1 MMLVYI
7 VQAVAS
13 TVEQRDG
20 ASSSSSFL
28 PPQMESSKLLHKNKA

>member
-13 TVEQRDG
+13 TVEQRGWRTCTGYTPERSVIDCIR
-20 ASSSSSFL
+20 SSSIV
-28 PPQMESSKLLHKNKA
+28 